1 MRKTQ
6 WEIPFYTNRKQK
18 FCGASLYVRNTSDL
32 RIRMVIAFKVT
43 YTSILKYFLKYA
55 GRKDSVCGFQKTC
68 LHIDAR
74 RIVSVLQMSV
84 AFPDCFCSSP

>member
-1 MRKTQ
+1 MRRTQ

-18 FCGASLYVRNTSDL
+18 FSGASLYVRNTSDL

-55 GRKDSVCGFQKTC
+55 GRKGSVCGFRTC
-68 LHIDAR
+68 ACI
-74 RIVSVLQMSV
+74 
-84 AFPDCFCSSP
+84 